1 MHFSLHNSI
10 WNCKVINAPLK
21 RKMVATVYATVDTFC
36 ICVNARALA
45 YLVSSFPVCLWLF
58 IQHSAFKVE
67 PVRVGLSQLWLYV
80 YQRPLPYILCNE
92 VQVRPVTVG
101 V

>member
-10 WNCKVINAPLK
+10 WNCKVINAPLE
-21 RKMVATVYATVDTFC
+21 RKMVAIVYATVDTFC

-45 YLVSSFPVCLWLF
+45 HLLSSFPVCLWLF
-58 IQHSAFKVE
+58 NQHSAFKVP
-67 PVRVGLSQLWLYV
+67 PVRVDLSQLWPYV

-92 VQVRPVTVG
+92 V
-101 V
+101 